1 MTYYI
6 VMFED
11 NKNDL
16 WDENQLGESSF
27 GMFYPGRG
35 MEALKNIIEKHPIHL
50 KDVEIINERNDKFTV
65 VEFLELIK
73 DMKIYEVND

>member
-1 MTYYI
+1 MRN
-6 VMFED
+6 D
-11 NKNDL
+11 NKFDSQGEFNL

-35 MEALKNIIEKHPIHL
+35 MEALREIIEKHPIHL
-50 KDVEIINERNDKFTV
+50 KNVEIINERNDKFTV

-73 DMKIYEVND
+73 DMKIKDSLG